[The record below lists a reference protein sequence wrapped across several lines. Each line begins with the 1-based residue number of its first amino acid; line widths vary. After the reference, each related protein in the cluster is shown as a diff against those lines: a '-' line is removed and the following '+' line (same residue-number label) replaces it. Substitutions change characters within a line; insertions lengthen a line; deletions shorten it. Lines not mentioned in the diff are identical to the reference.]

1 MSIAVDRIGFDPL
14 SAQTLGHYGLMMRE
28 LEKALPG
35 DLNLDISPGEGTQLN
50 FRIPLLYLQVTAESD
65 QTLPL
70 YPSVPMTRHFR

>member
-1 MSIAVDRIGFDPL
+1 
-14 SAQTLGHYGLMMRE
+14 MMRE

-35 DLNLDISPGEGTQLN
+35 ELNVDISPGEGTQLN